1 MLLKKRM
8 IVFLLMLVMLV
19 TAGCA
24 KGEITLDLQQLGQ
37 ADVSCRLLVAPALAL
52 QLEQVKQ
59 SFREDQFNVS
69 DIREGE
75 WTGFLAERHF
85 DKVRDVKNIHLFQSD
100 KKTAGES
107 ENTTAA
113 STDKKENTTPA
124 EIVTEH
130 GWFVDRYKVDATLH
144 LERQLPVKKEEEKQL
159 AAFLLSQIRLNFVVK
174 LPLEP
179 NSSNAG
185 EVRDGGKTLVWAVN
199 LTSPTRIQ
207 AEASVV
213 NWPRVGGVALVAAAV
228 AAALW
233 RRRKVRKKRKEASAS

>member
-1 MLLKKRM
+1 MRLKKRM
-8 IVFLLMLVMLV
+8 IVFLLMLIMLA

-24 KGEITLDLQQLGQ
+24 KGEITLDLQQIGQ
-37 ADVSCRLLVAPALAL
+37 ADVSCRVLVAPALAL

-59 SFREDQFNVS
+59 AFREDQFNVS
-69 DIREGE
+69 DVRDGE

-85 DKVRDVKNIHLFQSD
+85 DKVGDVKNIHLFQPD
-100 KKTAGES
+100 KKAADEQTKTSAAG
-107 ENTTAA
+107 
-113 STDKKENTTPA
+113 TDKKENTALA

-159 AAFLLSQIRLNFVVK
+159 AAFLLSQVRLNFIVK

-179 NSSNAG
+179 SSSNAG

-228 AAALW
+228 AVALW
-233 RRRKVRKKRKEASAS
+233 RRRKIGKKRKEASAS

>member
-1 MLLKKRM
+1 ML
-8 IVFLLMLVMLV
+8 VFLLLLIMAA

-24 KGEITLDLQQLGQ
+24 KGDITLDLQRIGQ

-59 SFREDQFNVS
+59 SFREDQFTVS
-69 DIREGE
+69 DVREGE

-85 DKVRDVKNIHLFQSD
+85 DQVRDVKNIHLFQPTKKTSEASD
-100 KKTAGES
+100 KAPAAG
-107 ENTTAA
+107 A
-113 STDKKENTTPA
+113 DKKENPAPA
-124 EIVTEH
+124 EITTEH

-144 LERQLPVKKEEEKQL
+144 VERQLPLKKEEEKQL
-159 AAFLLSQIRLNFVVK
+159 AAFLLSQIRLNFIVK
-174 LPLEP
+174 LPLEAA
-179 NSSNAG
+179 SSNAA
-185 EVRDGGKTLVWAVN
+185 EIRDGGKTLVWPVN

-207 AEASVV
+207 VEASVV

-233 RRRKVRKKRKEASAS
+233 RRRKVGKSRKEAAS